1 MLTGMSRDELLGM
14 GGLLGGVGL
23 FSAVEVASK
32 IIGPRVDPVVLTFLR
47 FFLTGIVLILLSLPL
62 LRLRIVPLGGRDFG
76 IFLLNGLVGVALGIT
91 LFHVAIPTMEKAAS
105 AACFSRFSGPCSR
118 GAGRGDNDR
127 RCGPLVTEH

>member
-1 MLTGMSRDELLGM
+1 DPEAEGCRSVLTGMSRDELLGM

-62 LRLRIVPLGGRDFG
+62 LRLRIVPLGGG
-76 IFLLNGLVGVALGIT
+76 ISGSSSSMVLS
-91 LFHVAIPTMEKAAS
+91 AS
-105 AACFSRFSGPCSR
+105 PWGSPCFMSRS
-118 GAGRGDNDR
+118 
-127 RCGPLVTEH
+127 